1 MARNQK
7 QFEQEDEEMSEESPV
22 NVLDMLKEDHQKVK
36 QLFEEF
42 DNAEGKARQG
52 IVEEALK
59 ELEIHS
65 KIEEALVYPAIRE
78 AIEEEETV
86 DEANEEHHV
95 VKLLIKELRKMK
107 GSAEGYRPKFKVL
120 SELVKHHIEEEE
132 NEMFPQAEQAD
143 MEWEEISREAMKI
156 KDRMMKQ
163 KSSSSRRAA

>member
-7 QFEQEDEEMSEESPV
+7 VIEQEDEEMSEESSA
-22 NVLDMLKEDHQKVK
+22 NVLEMLKEDHQKVK

-42 DNAEGKARQG
+42 DNADGRARQG

-59 ELEIHS
+59 ALEIHS

-95 VKLLIKELRKMK
+95 VTLLIKELRKMK
-107 GSAEGYRPKFKVL
+107 GSAEGYRAKFKVL

-143 MEWEEISREAMKI
+143 IEWEEIGQEAMKM
-156 KDRMMKQ
+156 KERMMKQ
-163 KSSSSRRAA
+163 KGSSGRRAA